1 MSDTDSF
8 IDEVTDE
15 VRRDQLFA
23 LFRRYGWIGIVA
35 ILMIVGGASWYEWRK
50 ARAEAAAQAFGD
62 ALVSAVGNNEPAAR
76 ARALAEVAAG
86 GSVGDAAGRAAMVTF
101 LQAAEAEAAGDH
113 AGAVAAI
120 SAIAGNAGLSPLYRD
135 LAQLKLVLLDGAAM
149 DVAARDQTLAA
160 LAQPGAPYRTLAMEQ
175 QALILIDGGKTDEA
189 VTLLRAIAE
198 DADAAQSQRGRIGQ
212 ILTALGVET
221 ADG

>member
-8 IDEVTDE
+8 IDEVTEE

-23 LFRRYGWIGIVA
+23 LFRKYGWIGILA
-35 ILMIVGGASWYEWRK
+35 IVLIVGGASWSEWRK
-50 ARAEAAAQAFGD
+50 AQAEAKAQAFGD
-62 ALVSAVGNNEPAAR
+62 ALVAAMGNNESAAR
-76 ARALAEVAAG
+76 AKALADVAAG
-86 GSVGDAAGRAAMVTF
+86 DQVGGSAGRAAVAAF
-101 LQAAEAEAAGDH
+101 LQSAEAEAAGDH

-120 SAIAGNAGLSPLYRD
+120 KAVAENADLSPLYRD
-135 LAQLKLVLLDGAAM
+135 LAQLKLVTLDGATM
-149 DVAARDQTLAA
+149 DPAVRDQMLAT

-175 QALILIDGGKTDEA
+175 QAVLLIEAGKTDEA

-212 ILTALGVET
+212 ILTALGAGT
-221 ADG
+221 AES